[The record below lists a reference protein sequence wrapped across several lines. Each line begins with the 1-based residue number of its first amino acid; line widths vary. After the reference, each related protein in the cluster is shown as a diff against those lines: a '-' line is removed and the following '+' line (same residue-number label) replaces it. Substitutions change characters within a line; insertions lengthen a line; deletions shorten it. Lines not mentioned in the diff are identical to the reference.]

1 MVAAARRAG
10 ISVAAHGEGFNLVT
24 TGQTEALDAVG
35 STTPASKASRK
46 SAGIER
52 SMSKFE

>member
-52 SMSKFE
+52 STSKFE